1 MMVGGLIP
9 PSPPSHLA
17 RNTTL
22 PPHLWTMHMPSSHC
36 WTTKYGMVS
45 TNSKHKS
52 SACIFSGQSSRK
64 FYTNRSWFTNL
75 ETKLYQ
81 NSLIET
87 KTFVCLDTVYFS
99 RENSSILVFTTCSKV
114 TKNSGF
120 SRILMWKTVTIFRAQ
135 ITLVRFL
142 FLKWDFFWTLSN
154 TVMNV
159 FSKKMDGFEQVK
171 RVFYRDF

>member
-1 MMVGGLIP
+1 MKNLLVCFWVDVFYIDQCILSCCLTSLMITFGMMVGGLIP

-114 TKNSGF
+114 TKNLVFHGF
-120 SRILMWKTVTIFRAQ
+120 WC
-135 ITLVRFL
+135 
-142 FLKWDFFWTLSN
+142 
-154 TVMNV
+154 
-159 FSKKMDGFEQVK
+159 EK
-171 RVFYRDF
+171 R